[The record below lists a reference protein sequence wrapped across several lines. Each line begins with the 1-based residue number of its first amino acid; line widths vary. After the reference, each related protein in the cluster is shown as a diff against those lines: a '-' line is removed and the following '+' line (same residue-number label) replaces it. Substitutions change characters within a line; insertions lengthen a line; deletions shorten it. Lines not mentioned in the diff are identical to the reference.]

1 MKTAILP
8 SAHDDLAAGFGFYER
23 QREGLGSYF
32 RECLFSDIESLQL
45 YAGIH
50 LKVFGFR
57 RLLSKRF
64 PYAIYYDQEGERFA
78 FGPCLIVGK
87 TPRQSIAACQGF
99 AREYPF
105 LASPSHRGV
114 I

>member
-8 SAHDDLAAGFGFYER
+8 AAQDDLADGFGFYER

-50 LKVFGFR
+50 LKAFGFH

-64 PYAIYYDQEGERFA
+64 PYAIYYDLEGGTIRIWA
-78 FGPCLIVGK
+78 VLDC
-87 TPRQSIAACQGF
+87 RQDPETI
-99 AREYPF
+99 RRR
-105 LASPSHRGV
+105 LAGLRR
-114 I
+114 